1 MTQRS
6 PCCGVVPMAMAT
18 ALWLSSPNLAAQERF
33 PLRGDFTGHEVVI
46 TVSGGGVPGAII
58 RTNLASAH
66 DVVTLPAISA
76 AGKATFSGSLDIG
89 FPAQTPP
96 AVWLKEGL
104 FGVAF
109 GFEGGLAA
117 SVIGRGTWQITP
129 GTPPDAWQN
138 TARLRSATGIDRGAL
153 AWDQD
158 VSLRD
163 GVRPGNSIAIDSSD
177 QRSLGNVANLNKVAS
192 WDGERVSGFTASEFW
207 TEIGT
212 GGDALARVEVRVK
225 TWYTFTT
232 GEPLK
237 DVVLGTLDKPGCRLT
252 LPRGGTRSFGAQV
265 FQNLVSEDTATL
277 HLEVAD
283 LGALEPLYRSEAVPV
298 GFAAPNLVQS
308 GEHPDGQPRF
318 EVFNPLV
325 FVVPPVSL
333 PEHPAVLIFEA
344 VLTGASGRELARV
357 LVGELNVGTSQD
369 EVPTGVTFDPPAG
382 QSFRRRHRASFQA
395 DLGVRLESR
404 EEAGVRLALY
414 ETGMGPTLRTVSTT
428 RTIHPCEEG
437 TPLQLSV
444 SALAE
449 PDDQGFLLRVELVE
463 PGTGA
468 LIKVLDEAAYPV
480 RSDLGGGGLL
490 VIRVLEVVG
499 EAELIQEG
507 KESTPIPLRGGEF
520 VRPSD
525 RIYTGLDS
533 HVKLLFADTSTTII
547 RELTDVKI
555 ATFTSSTDAVKTR
568 IWLKAGEVNAQVNH
582 ASSVR
587 SDFAIKMPTA
597 TCSVRGTVFTVKH
610 VETPVPRSTV
620 TCTEGRVELAAAYPS
635 DRVVLV
641 ENGTVE
647 ITLDPATGASTL
659 TGDFTPVALPS
670 LTGYDL
676 ERFAEVDEP
685 ADVVLDADGRVV
697 TVSATWGEVLRFAPD
712 GTASQIASLRP
723 DVGAWR
729 RLALGPEGDIYLSDF
744 LDREVWRVAA
754 DGSTQEVFLAGINEP
769 TGLALD
775 PAGNLYVCSHRDGT
789 VVRRSISGA
798 EDWGHGTGVGQGDPL
813 VRDAQGALW
822 IGDALSG
829 SIRQVPAGGG
839 PVQGV
844 ISLGRA
850 ASGLALQPEETFLV
864 GFPGDPGQG
873 EVAVATRDG
882 AVRRVGRGFTAPTG
896 FARDASGRLYLADRG
911 DDLIYRAIP
920 LPPGTAR
927 LVLPSK
933 TVDFGTVQSGSSA
946 ERRLVIGNSGTGDLT
961 VTGTT
966 VDHDPQI
973 TVTDPPAP
981 FVVVPGEERE
991 VVLRFAP
998 AGAQPHH
1005 TWLQLATSDPGQ
1017 PLVAVTLLGLGVVP
1031 EIVSGPSE
1039 LQPGATAT
1047 FHGRYFAESPEL
1059 NAASLGAWELTVISA
1074 STTELSVMVPPGMPS
1089 GPWDLRIA
1097 VAGWSSAPFG
1107 VYVVPPGGEPLL
1119 EFAPLVLR
1127 FGNVTLGE
1135 SKDLDFTLMNS
1146 GQAGLVVDRLD
1157 FDQPGFSVA
1166 APALPLRIG
1175 PGTEVA
1181 VTVRYAPELPAS
1193 PFTAHATFVSND
1205 PNETMLEL
1213 TGRGVLPPAPVITSV
1228 TPDRGP
1234 SGTEVLIA
1242 GQNLGR
1248 RPEDVTVRFDDLP
1261 AAALEVQPTFIRTV
1275 VPAGVRLGQVDLRI
1289 TVYIPER
1296 MAGASFQVLGGVA
1309 TEPPVI
1315 TSALTARA
1323 TQGLPFS
1330 YGIQAAHDPSSFGA
1344 TGLPPGLEVN
1354 PQNGVITGQPGR
1366 RGTFLVVLSASNA
1379 LGTATATLILRVGQT
1394 ADDLIAWYPLDGT
1407 GADLGGHG
1415 LHGRVVGGVTPAP
1428 DRAGIAGGACGLDG
1442 ATGFIDLGPS
1452 PLLKPGAGITVAAW
1466 VYRPSWSAIPARQAV
1481 LDNTGPGQ
1489 GWGLWCVSSP
1499 AVEGRAGR
1507 EAEGF
1512 GSPIPAWGTASMAD
1526 GWHHL
1531 ALTCDGQ
1538 DTTLYVNGML
1548 ASRQWGPAVRP
1559 LAYDDDNHTLV
1570 GALAGVTA
1578 GGGPGPD
1585 GGFFAGRL
1593 DDLVIYARALTGPE
1607 LATVRTGVTLPS
1619 GFEAWRRARFGAD
1632 AANPATGGDTGDP
1645 DGDRRP
1651 NLLEYFL
1658 GTDPLGRDTT
1668 GPDLTALRGAGPAE
1682 VDFAFTHQAAAAE
1695 VAVVIESSTDL
1706 AAWSPV
1712 ATRSP
1717 GMGWVQAAPGIRV
1730 TETDAGPGT
1739 TVVVS
1744 CGPVSGEPA
1753 PLFVRYRL
1761 VR

>member
-1 MTQRS
+1 M
-6 PCCGVVPMAMAT
+6 
-18 ALWLSSPNLAAQERF
+18 
-33 PLRGDFTGHEVVI
+33 RGRFTGHEVVI
-46 TVSGGGVPGAII
+46 TVSGSGVPATTAL
-58 RTNLASAH
+58 TNLTSAH
-66 DVVTLPAISA
+66 DVVTLPAISVPGKVTL
-76 AGKATFSGSLDIG
+76 AGTLEVG
-89 FPAQTPP
+89 FPAQTPR
-96 AVWLKEGL
+96 AAWLKQGL

-129 GTPPDAWQN
+129 GTPPDGWQN

-177 QRSLGNVANLNKVAS
+177 QRSLGNVGNLNKVVS

-225 TWYTFTT
+225 TWYTFTS
-232 GEPLK
+232 GLPLR
-237 DVVLGTLDKPGCRLT
+237 DVVLGWLVQPSCRMT
-252 LPRGGTRSFGAQV
+252 LPRGGSSAFVVQV
-265 FQNLVSEDTATL
+265 FQNLVSEDDATL
-277 HLEVAD
+277 RLEVAD
-283 LGALEPLYRSEAVPV
+283 AGVLEPLYRSEAVPV
-298 GFAAPNLVQS
+298 GFTAPNVVQDGVYAG
-308 GEHPDGQPRF
+308 GEPRF
-318 EVFNPLV
+318 TVFDPLV
-325 FVVPPVSL
+325 FAVPPVPL

-344 VLTGASGRELARV
+344 VLTGGSGRELARV
-357 LVGELNVGTSQD
+357 LVGELNVGTPQD
-369 EVPTGVTFDPPAG
+369 GVSAALPVRLDPPEG
-382 QSFRRRHRASFQA
+382 QSFRRGYMASFKA

-404 EEAGVRLALY
+404 AEAWVRLALY
-414 ETGMGPTLRTVSTT
+414 EAESGGILRAVSTA
-428 RTIHPCEEG
+428 RIIHPCAEG
-437 TPLQLSV
+437 TPVQLSLTAMV
-444 SALAE
+444 DRL
-449 PDDQGFLLRVELVE
+449 DRKLQLRVELVE
-463 PGTGA
+463 PGPGG
-468 LIKVLDEAAYPV
+468 LIQVLGEAFYPV
-480 RSDLGGGGLL
+480 RIDLEESGRLL
-490 VIRVLEVVG
+490 TIHVIKVVG
-499 EAELIQEG
+499 EAELLREG
-507 KESTPIPLRGGEF
+507 HEDRPIPLVGGES
-520 VRPSD
+520 VNPSD
-525 RIYTGLDS
+525 RIYTGMDS
-533 HVKLLFADTSTTII
+533 SVKLLFADTSTTII
-547 RELTDVKI
+547 RELTDVKV

-582 ASSVR
+582 AAAVR

-610 VETPVPRSTV
+610 VEAPVPRSTV

-641 ENGTVE
+641 EHGTAE

-670 LTGYDL
+670 LTGYDV

-697 TVSATWGEVLRFAPD
+697 TVSTTWGEVLRFAPD
-712 GTASQIASLRP
+712 GTESRVASLRP
-723 DVGAWR
+723 DPGAWR
-729 RLALGPEGDIYLSDF
+729 RLALGPEGDLYLSDF

-775 PAGNLYVCSHRDGT
+775 SAGNLYACSHRDGT
-789 VVRRSISGA
+789 VVRRSASGG
-798 EDWGHGTGVGQGDPL
+798 EDWFHGTGAGQGGPL
-813 VRDAQGALW
+813 VRDAQGVLW
-822 IGDALSG
+822 IADATSR

-839 PVQGV
+839 AAQAGIP
-844 ISLGRA
+844 LGRV
-850 ASGLALQPEETFLV
+850 ASGLALQPDGTFLV
-864 GFPGDPGQG
+864 GFPGASGQG
-873 EVAVATRDG
+873 ELAVAAVGGD
-882 AVRRVGRGFTAPTG
+882 VRRVGRGFTAPTG
-896 FARDASGRLYLADRG
+896 FARDATGRLYIADRG
-911 DDLIYRAIP
+911 DNLIYRAHA
-920 LPPGTAR
+920 LPPGTPR
-927 LVLPSK
+927 LEVPSPV
-933 TVDFGTVQSGSSA
+933 VDFGTVQSGSSA
-946 ERRLVIGNSGTGDLT
+946 ERRLVIGNSGSGDLT
-961 VTGTT
+961 VTGTA

-973 TVTDPPAP
+973 TATDPLVP
-981 FVVVPGEERE
+981 FVVLPGQERE
-991 VVLRFAP
+991 VTLRFAP

-1031 EIVSGPSE
+1031 QIVSGPSD
-1039 LQPGATAT
+1039 LQPGSTVT
-1047 FHGRYFAESPEL
+1047 FHGRYFGETPEL
-1059 NAASLGAWELTVISA
+1059 NAASLGAWELTVVSA
-1074 STTELSVMVPPGMPS
+1074 STTEINVVVPPGMPP

-1135 SKDLDFTLMNS
+1135 SKDLDFTVMNS
-1146 GQAGLVVDRLD
+1146 GQAGLVVDRLE

-1181 VTVRYAPELPAS
+1181 VTVRYAPERPAS

-1205 PNETMLEL
+1205 PHETVLEL
-1213 TGRGVLPPAPVITSV
+1213 TGRGVLPPPPVITSV

-1275 VPAGVRLGQVDLRI
+1275 VPAGVRLGPVDLRI
-1289 TVYIPER
+1289 TVYEPTR
-1296 MAGASFQVLGGVA
+1296 MALASFQVLGGVV

-1323 TQGLPFS
+1323 TRGLPFS

-1344 TGLPPGLEVN
+1344 TGLPPNLEVN
-1354 PQNGVITGQPGR
+1354 PQNGAISGQPAR
-1366 RGTFLVVLSASNA
+1366 RGTFLVRISASNS
-1379 LGTATATLILRVGQT
+1379 LGTATATLTLRVGET
-1394 ADDLIAWYPLDGT
+1394 ADDLVAWYPLDGT
-1407 GADLGGHG
+1407 AADAA
-1415 LHGRVVGGVTPAP
+1415 GRRLQGSIIGGVTPAQ
-1428 DRAGIAGGACGLDG
+1428 DRTGTPGTACSFDG

-1452 PLLKPGAGITVAAW
+1452 PLLKPGTGVTVAVWA
-1466 VYRPSWSAIPARQAV
+1466 YRPSWKTIPGTQAI

-1489 GWGLWCVSSP
+1489 GWGLWCVSTP
-1499 AVEGRAGR
+1499 AVEGRVGR
-1507 EAEGF
+1507 EGAGF
-1512 GSPIPAWGTASMAD
+1512 GTPVPRWLGTSMAD

-1531 ALTCDGQ
+1531 ALTCDGR

-1548 ASRQWGPAVRP
+1548 ASRQWGSAVRP
-1559 LAYDDDNHTLV
+1559 LIYDDDNHTLI
-1570 GALAGVTA
+1570 GALAGVA
-1578 GGGPGPD
+1578 GGGEPKPA

-1593 DDLVIYARALTGPE
+1593 DDLVIYRRALTEPE
-1607 LATVRTGVTLPS
+1607 LTAVRAGVTLPS
-1619 GFEAWRRARFGAD
+1619 GFEAWHRARFGAD
-1632 AANPATGGDTGDP
+1632 MPDSPTGADNGDP
-1645 DGDRRP
+1645 DGDGRP
-1651 NLLEYFL
+1651 NLSEYFR
-1658 GTDPLGRDTT
+1658 GSDPLTRDAP
-1668 GPDLTALRGAGPAE
+1668 GPDLTAGPGPAPGD
-1682 VDFAFTHQAAAAE
+1682 VTFAFTRDAKADD
-1695 VAVVIESSTDL
+1695 VAVVLEASPDL
-1706 AAWSPV
+1706 AGWNPV
-1712 ATRSP
+1712 ASRSP
-1717 GMGWVQAAPGIRV
+1717 GLAWVRLASWVQM
-1730 TETDAGPGT
+1730 TETTTGPVTAVGVT
-1739 TVVVS
+1739 
-1744 CGPVSGEPA
+1744 CRQVSGEPV